1 MKAPV
6 DTRASARTILFT
18 IAALIGFAGNS
29 LLCRM
34 ALAERHID
42 AASFTGV
49 RLASG
54 ALVLALLAW
63 SRPRTDARP
72 GSWTSAA
79 ALVLYA
85 APFSFAYLR
94 LGAGVGALVLFATV
108 QATMIGWGILRGE
121 RPRPSVWIG
130 LGLALVGLVALTM
143 PGATAPDP
151 LGTFA
156 MIVAGAGW
164 GSYSLRGRTTVGD
177 PLVATAGNFVR
188 SVPFA
193 IAIVLGHAMLAQL
206 QSDALGLSLAIASGA
221 IASGLGYS
229 LWYAA
234 LRGLTAT
241 RAAVLQLVVPVLA
254 TAGGVALLGEVVE
267 ARLVGAGAVILL
279 GVGMAIRGRS

>member
-1 MKAPV
+1 V
-6 DTRASARTILFT
+6 SARTILFT
-18 IAALIGFAGNS
+18 LAALIGFAANS

-34 ALAERHID
+34 ALADRHID

-54 ALVLALLAW
+54 AVVLALLAW
-63 SRPRTDARP
+63 SRPRADARA
-72 GSWTSAA
+72 GSWSSAA

-108 QATMIGWGILRGE
+108 QATMIGWGIVRGE
-121 RPRPSVWIG
+121 RPRALVWVG
-130 LGLALVGLVALTM
+130 LVLALAGLVALTL
-143 PGATAPDP
+143 PGVTAPDP
-151 LGTFA
+151 LGTVA
-156 MIVAGAGW
+156 MIVAGVGW
-164 GSYSLRGRTTVGD
+164 GAYSLRGRTAVGD
-177 PLVATAGNFVR
+177 PLVETAANFVR

-193 IAIVLGHAMLAQL
+193 IAIVLAQAVFAQL
-206 QSDALGLSLAIASGA
+206 QTDARGLALAIASGA

-241 RAAVLQLVVPVLA
+241 RAAVLQLVVPVL
-254 TAGGVALLGEVVE
+254 TAAGAVGLLGEAVDG
-267 ARLVGAGAVILL
+267 RLVVAGAVILV
-279 GVGMAIRGRS
+279 GVGLAIRGRS